1 MATRRK
7 LSLDAAIGK
16 LLRAGV
22 TLTPEQMY
30 SLQGERVV
38 KPSEAPP
45 APVPMPRTSGPRP
58 IAHAPVEPK
67 RAPMPTLVARV
78 PQEILDSLDALG
90 PDRSTAL
97 REVLARA
104 FAAVSGT
111 RRRVG

>member
-1 MATRRK
+1 MASRK

-16 LLRAGV
+16 LVRAGV
-22 TLTPEQMY
+22 TLTPEQMRAIGAGTY
-30 SLQGERVV
+30 SEPAPPHAEERV
-38 KPSEAPP
+38 
-45 APVPMPRTSGPRP
+45 PRTSGPRP
-58 IAHAPVEPK
+58 VTRPHAPAEPK

-78 PQEILDSLDALG
+78 PQEVLDTLDSMG

-111 RRRVG
+111 RKRVG